1 MQTEENNRLD
11 DSSQVKESQSSNKLD
26 MKDKESENRLS
37 SSVLRRLEEEP
48 SMHETHYGEMKDES
62 CCKEKGKSDSAESK
76 DCNTAEGDHLV
87 LTAADTRCSCSEHT
101 KYRGINE
108 MEEVAAF
115 CNTLSNVI
123 LQENSFIL
131 DIDMDY
137 FSTQN
142 PFKLLYTEVSTKF
155 LVCHFNECS
164 S

>member
-1 MQTEENNRLD
+1 MQTKENNHLD

-26 MKDKESENRLS
+26 MKDKEGENRLS
-37 SSVLRRLEEEP
+37 SSVLRRLEEDP
-48 SMHETHYGEMKDES
+48 SMHEVHYGEMKGES
-62 CCKEKGKSDSAESK
+62 CCKEKGKSDSDESK

-101 KYRGINE
+101 KYGGVDE
-108 MEEVAAF
+108 MEEVTGF
-115 CNTLSNVI
+115 CDTLSNVI

-155 LVCHFNECS
+155 LV
-164 S
+164 